1 MSWFTIKI
9 DVSPL
14 VPELKLIRQALER
27 IAPEPDADV
36 PLLKPEDA
44 VAYVDEDRMQRAEEI
59 EEMGAEA
66 ARLLEYAKEHPD
78 EFPDVSA

>member
-44 VAYVDEDRMQRAEEI
+44 VAYVDEDRMQRA
-59 EEMGAEA
+59 
-66 ARLLEYAKEHPD
+66 
-78 EFPDVSA
+78 

>member
-44 VAYVDEDRMQRAEEI
+44 VDYVNEEKMDRHEAIEEI
-59 EEMGAEA
+59 GTEA
-66 ARLLEYAKEHPD
+66 RQLLDYAKMHPE
-78 EFPDVSA
+78 EFPEVEL